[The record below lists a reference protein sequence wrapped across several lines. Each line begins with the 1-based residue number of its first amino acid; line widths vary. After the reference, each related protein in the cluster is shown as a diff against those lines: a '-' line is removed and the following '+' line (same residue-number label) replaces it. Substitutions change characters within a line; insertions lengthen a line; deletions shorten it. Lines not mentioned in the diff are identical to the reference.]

1 MGILV
6 RMTCLINPSG
16 WEVRRMTLSVFAACV
31 VIASLTAPAVAQ
43 SKLDF
48 TLKNDTG
55 LVITELY
62 VSPNTSDNWEE
73 DVLGKDVLE
82 HGASLDIAFS
92 RTEKTCLWDLK
103 IIDDED
109 DAVEWENLDL
119 CKASHITL
127 MYKGGKPTAI
137 IK

>member
-1 MGILV
+1 MK
-6 RMTCLINPSG
+6 
-16 WEVRRMTLSVFAACV
+16 LSALAICAV
-31 VIASLTAPAVAQ
+31 VASLSAPTIAQ

-55 LVITELY
+55 LTIAELY
-62 VSPNTSDNWEE
+62 VSPNTSEDWEE

-103 IIDDED
+103 IIDDDD
-109 DAVEWENLDL
+109 DAVEWESLDL

-137 IK
+137 VK